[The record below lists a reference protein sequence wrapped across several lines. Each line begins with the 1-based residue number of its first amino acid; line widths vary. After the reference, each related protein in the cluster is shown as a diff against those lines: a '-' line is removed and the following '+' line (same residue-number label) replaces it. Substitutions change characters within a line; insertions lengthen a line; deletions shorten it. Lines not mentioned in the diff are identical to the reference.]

1 MSKDEKKQ
9 EPKPA
14 NSNTQNSPFSLGKMV
29 EKIVKA
35 PKMPKEKKE

>member
-1 MSKDEKKQ
+1 MSKEDEKKQ
-9 EPKPA
+9 PVKPA
-14 NSNTQNSPFSLGKMV
+14 EKKDSPAFNFGKMV